1 MFQKKRMILAL
12 SVIFICG
19 LITGAALVPVIVHK
33 VAGNPYTKENL
44 SERVFFTRYLKNVGL
59 TDDQR
64 EKISDIISEYVD
76 RYRLARDSF
85 FNARNFIYSE
95 FNTAMKEVL
104 TPAQFEQYRANSED
118 DFRRRR
124 EFHDKMEREVR
135 DDDDNKT
142 RREWGGRRGP
152 DGDDNYKGGYWE
164 KK

>member
-1 MFQKKRMILAL
+1 MFKKKRMILAL

-19 LITGAALVPVIVHK
+19 FITGAALVPVIMHK
-33 VAGNPYTKENL
+33 VAGNPYSRENL

-64 EKISDIISEYVD
+64 EKISGIISEYVD

-135 DDDDNKT
+135 DDDDK
-142 RREWGGRRGP
+142 RRWERNGRRGP
-152 DGDDNYKGGYWE
+152 DRDDDRHPQGMK
-164 KK
+164 